1 MSVEQIKEEIAHC
14 DYYIQRIQQNI
25 MGELLAN
32 YGGRT
37 TGHSADNAFLQE
49 YIERKEE
56 LNKKL
61 NKLTHQSTSKSKS

>member
-14 DYYIQRIQQNI
+14 DYCIQRIQQNMI
-25 MGELLAN
+25 GELLAS

-37 TGHSADNAFLQE
+37 TGHSVDNVFLQE
-49 YIERKEE
+49 YIERKEA

-61 NKLTHQSTSKSKS
+61 NKLTHQHEDKGE